1 LVAKELRATLHALVE
16 RLDPEMF
23 NHTVGKSNAIFG
35 LAYGNIA

>member
-1 LVAKELRATLHALVE
+1 LVE

-35 LAYGNIA
+35 LAYGNIAWIYSMHHFV